1 MRFWTGEPNS
11 SLMYNRDVS
20 WAWVAI
26 VRLVAPLEAAFSRF
40 LDNPPLVSPRIT
52 ISITGLPVS
61 TSAYRLMSKS
71 SNGTP
76 AEAGHSG
83 SAVVQRAQLQ

>member
-1 MRFWTGEPNS
+1 
-11 SLMYNRDVS
+11 MYNRDVS
-20 WAWVAI
+20 WAI
-26 VRLVAPLEAAFSRF
+26 VWLVAPLEAAFSRS
-40 LDNPPLVSPRIT
+40 LDNPPLDSSRIT
-52 ISITGLPVS
+52 ITVVSHVSVS
-61 TSAYRLMSKS
+61 TPAYRLMSKS